1 MNTTVGATQG
11 TSDSAAN
18 GRAESHWPEILAAV
32 VNRSFER
39 AEFVRLILMEMSL
52 VCHELQVTSA
62 HSSFAFKLKPLLA
75 EIHALRTLAETA
87 RYATELATEA
97 DIVNLD
103 GPKFEYVIGQLCQLV
118 MESAQKADCGP
129 LVIETIYANFRR
141 GLGEREEKIRQNIDK
156 IVAVSKP
163 AENSVWPR
171 SSSES
176 AASLNGST
184 ASPSKSES
192 EGMNR
197 SE

>member
-1 MNTTVGATQG
+1 
-11 TSDSAAN
+11 
-18 GRAESHWPEILAAV
+18 
-32 VNRSFER
+32 
-39 AEFVRLILMEMSL
+39 
-52 VCHELQVTSA
+52 
-62 HSSFAFKLKPLLA
+62 
-75 EIHALRTLAETA
+75 
-87 RYATELATEA
+87 
-97 DIVNLD
+97 
-103 GPKFEYVIGQLCQLV
+103 

-176 AASLNGST
+176 AARLNGST

-192 EGMNR
+192 EGMNQIGR
-197 SE
+197 ASCRERVEISVGAVSLHKNT